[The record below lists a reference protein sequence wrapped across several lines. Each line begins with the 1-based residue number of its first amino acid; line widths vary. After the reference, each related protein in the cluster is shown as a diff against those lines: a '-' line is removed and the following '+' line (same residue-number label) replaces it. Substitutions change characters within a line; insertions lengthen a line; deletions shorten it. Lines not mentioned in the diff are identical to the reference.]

1 MYVLRVLGTLS
12 LERDGM
18 PVEAISAHR
27 NAQALLTILA
37 TDGPT
42 SRDRL
47 MLLLWPESDTE
58 RARGSLRQAIHAVR
72 HRLGAPELVEGQARL
87 GLADRFISSDVQQFR
102 AALDAGDLAA
112 AVSLY
117 GGPFLDGMH
126 LGGSAE
132 LDEWVEDRR
141 GELASK
147 FAKALDFLAEEAA
160 GRGDLAQ
167 AIEWRRR
174 RVHMDPLDGRAT
186 LDLMR
191 ALAAAG
197 DHRAAIE
204 LGREYA
210 RLLQREGDLPPEPE
224 VQRLTLELE
233 KSLRA
238 APAPSHAESVAS
250 AASASIASGA
260 GPAPVDG
267 DAHGSA
273 APRTRWK
280 VNRSHLLTGGTLAA
294 LLMALAANGRR
305 TVDHDAPLATNLV
318 AIAPFDATDAS
329 LTLWREGLGDILAKD
344 LDGAGPIQ
352 TVPLSV
358 VLQRW
363 NGPSEREAAER
374 LGIATGAGVVI
385 YGHVLRHGPDSI
397 GIRATVLDLAASTI
411 ERDLEVRGAEARLG
425 EMADSLGV
433 RILRILGRSRNIAAT
448 RHVSIGARSLPALK
462 EFLLG
467 EQFYRR
473 AEWDSALA
481 HYDRAIAQDSTF
493 ALAHWRM
500 TWVLGGVP
508 NTASRYSLPY
518 VYMRRAIANNRG
530 LAPRDSLLLL
540 AHTYGGF
547 LGEVGNP
554 DSLLM
559 RPQLKRD
566 LIEALSK
573 AYPDD
578 PQIWEHLG
586 DLHLHTAYPARGS
599 NAEALAEL
607 DRAIALDSGF
617 APAYMHT
624 LHLAF
629 ILGDDTLA
637 RRYAIAFEN
646 QDVPAEFGRDFRLA
660 ARLLEGNATGDAA
673 RRRWLD
679 SADIASLDMVAN
691 HHFVWRRDSA
701 EIAISINRLIVA
713 RGHEGRGHRVLE
725 DTVLQQQELAS
736 ALAFRGHLKEAVK
749 VNSIGNRDAN
759 ATRYGY
765 TFDPFWDLAR
775 FGLLDRELVLKSI
788 SPAWQ
793 LGWDEDPGL
802 NTPPRHLRGLP
813 WLAEQGDTATIKRL
827 VSRAEE
833 MDRPGR
839 SPVSRVRGRYFGGV
853 AAAYLT
859 LLRGD
864 TAGAIAGFRGIS
876 DSLCMVG
883 VCVEEKLTLARLL
896 ASRGNDSAAAAELDL
911 IDRQGRPRVLHIIIA
926 LERGRLAERLR
937 DSARA
942 RREYRF
948 VTEAWRDPDPELL
961 EVVAEARSGLARLAG
976 VAE

>member
-1 MYVLRVLGTLS
+1 M
-12 LERDGM
+12 
-18 PVEAISAHR
+18 
-27 NAQALLTILA
+27 
-37 TDGPT
+37 
-42 SRDRL
+42 
-47 MLLLWPESDTE
+47 
-58 RARGSLRQAIHAVR
+58 
-72 HRLGAPELVEGQARL
+72 
-87 GLADRFISSDVQQFR
+87 
-102 AALDAGDLAA
+102 
-112 AVSLY
+112 
-117 GGPFLDGMH
+117 
-126 LGGSAE
+126 
-132 LDEWVEDRR
+132 
-141 GELASK
+141 
-147 FAKALDFLAEEAA
+147 
-160 GRGDLAQ
+160 
-167 AIEWRRR
+167 
-174 RVHMDPLDGRAT
+174 
-186 LDLMR
+186 
-191 ALAAAG
+191 
-197 DHRAAIE
+197 
-204 LGREYA
+204 
-210 RLLQREGDLPPEPE
+210 
-224 VQRLTLELE
+224 
-233 KSLRA
+233 
-238 APAPSHAESVAS
+238 
-250 AASASIASGA
+250 
-260 GPAPVDG
+260 
-267 DAHGSA
+267 
-273 APRTRWK
+273 
-280 VNRSHLLTGGTLAA
+280 TGGTLVA
-294 LLMALAANGRR
+294 LLIALAANGRR
-305 TVDHDAPLATNLV
+305 TMDQAAPLASNLV
-318 AIAPFDATDAS
+318 AIAPFDATDPS

-363 NGPSEREAAER
+363 NGPSERGAAER
-374 LGIATGAGVVI
+374 LGIATGAGIVI
-385 YGHVLRHGPDSI
+385 FGHVLRHGPDSI
-397 GIRATVLDLAASTI
+397 GIRATVLDLAAGTI
-411 ERDLEVRGAEARLG
+411 ERDLEVRGAETRLG

-433 RILRILGRSRNIAAT
+433 RILRVLGRSRNIAAT

-493 ALAHWRM
+493 ALANWRM

-547 LGEVGNP
+547 LGEVRNP

-566 LIEALSK
+566 LIEALSR

-586 DLHLHTAYPARGS
+586 DLHLHAAYPARGS

-629 ILGDDTLA
+629 ILGDEARA
-637 RRYAIAFEN
+637 RRYATAFEN
-646 QDVPAEFGRDFRLA
+646 QDVPEEFGRDFRLA
-660 ARLLEGNATGDAA
+660 ARLLDESITGIAA

-691 HHFVWRRDSA
+691 HHFVWRTDSA
-701 EIAISINRLIVA
+701 EIAVAINRLIVS
-713 RGHEGRGHRVLE
+713 RGQEGRGHRVLE

-736 ALAFRGHLKEAVK
+736 ALAFRGHLEEARK

-775 FGLLDRELVLKSI
+775 FGLLDRDLVRKSI
-788 SPAWQ
+788 APAWQ
-793 LGWDEDPGL
+793 IGWDEDPGL

-813 WLAEQGDTATIKRL
+813 WLAEQGDSATIKRF
-827 VSRAEE
+827 VDRAAE
-833 MDRPGR
+833 MDRPDR
-839 SPVSRVRGRYFGGV
+839 SPVSRVRGRYFSMAG
-853 AAAYLT
+853 AAYLT

-864 TAGAIAGFRGIS
+864 TAGAIAGFTGIS

-883 VCVEEKLTLARLL
+883 VCLEEKLTLARLL
-896 ASRGNDSAAAAELDL
+896 ASRGDDSTAAAELDL
-911 IDRQGRPRVLHIIIA
+911 IDRQGRPRALHIIIA
-926 LERGRLAERLR
+926 LERARLAERMR
-937 DSARA
+937 DSVRA
-942 RREYRF
+942 RREYQF
-948 VTEAWRDPDPELL
+948 VTDAWRAPDPELL
-961 EVVAEARSGLARLAG
+961 ELVAEARSGLARLAG